1 MHKPKSSLFKSDIM
15 KNHIKILSTGLLLL
29 ILSACKVSKDI
40 ETPKDAVPKEF
51 RNTSE
56 NASAASTSS
65 IAETDWRTF
74 FKDQTLQTLIDSALA
89 KNNDLLIAQ
98 QNLEIARLRLSQA
111 KWGNVPT
118 LNLQATASS
127 TNPSENSLNGLSLSQ
142 FVGQHHIDD
151 FTAGATLSWEADIW
165 GKIRNR
171 KKSALAQYL
180 QSAEAK
186 NAVQTIIV
194 SSVAKGFY
202 NLLMLDAQR
211 EVAKKNLE
219 LNDKTLQMINLRFE
233 SGQVTSL
240 AKQQAE
246 AQRLVAAQLIPF
258 LEQQIAIQE
267 NALSVLTGSFP
278 QAIDRKSSLAQIAVD
293 EKLDAGVPSQMVS
306 LRPDVKASELYLQ
319 QMNAEVGVSK
329 AQLYPSL
336 TITASG
342 GVNSFE
348 ASNWFTMPA
357 SLFGSVAG
365 GLTQPLLNGKRLKTQ
380 YKVSKAEREKAVIG
394 FRQSVLVAVGE
405 VSNALVSVEK
415 LKTQYEV
422 SENRRLVVEKAVNNA
437 DMLFKSGMANY
448 LEVITAQDNL
458 LQSELQVLVQKKAR
472 LDASVDLYRS
482 LGGGWK

>member
-1 MHKPKSSLFKSDIM
+1 M
-15 KNHIKILSTGLLLL
+15 KNHIKILTASVLLL
-29 ILSACKVSKDI
+29 IASACKVSKDI
-40 ETPKDAVPKEF
+40 ETPKEAIPAAYRSDV
-51 RNTSE
+51 
-56 NASAASTSS
+56 AASTSS
-65 IAETDWRTF
+65 ATIADTDWRSF
-74 FKDQTLQTLIDSALA
+74 FTDNTLQTLVDSALVR
-89 KNNDLLIAQ
+89 NNDLLVAQ
-98 QNLEIARLRLSQA
+98 QNIEIARLRLSQA

-118 LNLQATASS
+118 LNLQVTASS

-151 FTAGATLSWEADIW
+151 FTAAGTLSWEADIW
-165 GKIRNR
+165 GKIKNR

-180 QSAEAK
+180 QSSEAK
-186 NAVQTIIV
+186 NALQTIIV
-194 SSVAKGFY
+194 SNVARGFY
-202 NLLMLDAQR
+202 NLLMLDAQL
-211 EVAKKNLE
+211 EVARKNLE
-219 LNDKTLQMINLRFE
+219 LNERTLQIINLRYD

-278 QAIDRKSSLAQIAVD
+278 KTIDRKTSLAQLAVAD
-293 EKLDAGVPSQMVS
+293 KLDAGVPSQMVA

-319 QMNAEVGVSK
+319 QMNAEVGVTK

-336 TITASG
+336 TISATA

-357 SLFGSVAG
+357 SLFGTVAG
-365 GLTQPLLNGKRLKTQ
+365 GLTQPLLNGKRLRTQ
-380 YKVSKAEREKAVIG
+380 YEVSKAEREKAVIG

-405 VSNALVSVEK
+405 VSNALVSIDK
-415 LKTQYEV
+415 LKLQYEAAD
-422 SENRRLVVEKAVNNA
+422 SRKNTLQTAVKNA
-437 DMLFKSGMANY
+437 DLLFKSGMANY

-472 LDASVDLYRS
+472 LDAAVELYRS

>member
-1 MHKPKSSLFKSDIM
+1 M
-15 KNHIKILSTGLLLL
+15 KNHIKLLMTGVLLLV
-29 ILSACKVSKDI
+29 LSACKVSKDV
-40 ETPKDAVPKEF
+40 ETPKDATPNTF
-51 RNTSE
+51 RFND
-56 NASAASTSS
+56 ASGTASFSV
-65 IAETDWRTF
+65 ANTDWRTF
-74 FKDQTLQTLIDSALA
+74 FTDETLQTLIDSALA
-89 KNNDLLIAQ
+89 KNNDLLVAQ
-98 QNLEIARLRLSQA
+98 QNIEIARLRLGQA

-118 LNLQATASS
+118 LNLQVAASS

-151 FTAGATLSWEADIW
+151 FTTAGSLSWEADIW

-186 NAVQTIIV
+186 NALQTIIV
-194 SSVAKGFY
+194 SNVSKGFY
-202 NLLMLDAQR
+202 NLLMLDSQL
-211 EVAKKNLE
+211 EVARKNLD
-219 LNDKTLQMINLRFE
+219 LNDRTLQMINLRYD

-246 AQRLVAAQLIPF
+246 AQKLVAAQLIPF

-278 QAIDRKSSLAQIAVD
+278 KAIDRKSSLAALSVSD
-293 EKLDAGVPSQMVS
+293 KLDAGVPSEMVAT
-306 LRPDVKASELYLQ
+306 RPDVKASELYLQ
-319 QMNAEVGVSK
+319 QWNAEVGVAK
-329 AQLYPSL
+329 AQLYPTL
-336 TITASG
+336 TISATG

-357 SLFGSVAG
+357 SLFGTVAG

-380 YKVSKAEREKAVIG
+380 YKVAKAEREKAVIG

-405 VSNALVSVEK
+405 VSNALVSIDK
-415 LKTQYEV
+415 LKLQYEAADG
-422 SENRRLVVEKAVNNA
+422 RRLQLEKAVSNA

-472 LDASVDLYRS
+472 LDANVDLYRS